1 MIILKMSRSAFHD
14 GIGKL
19 FGDYRVVAPSRING
33 TLDYT
38 DIVDPAQIDLSDE
51 LPYKSPKEILFPR
64 VETILRISDD
74 GIDVP
79 DTPKPTILIGVKH
92 CDITAINVM
101 DKVFSKENNKFSD
114 PYYFRRRESLIVI
127 GMGCVHK
134 KPGCFCDELGIDMT
148 FSDYSDA
155 FISIDNDNNIVFLY
169 ILDEKYESLFSIF
182 DAQVLES
189 GSPEVSEINSRVNES
204 TTKNLRIDAD
214 EKELFEEIPWE
225 LYSESCL
232 ECGICTYICPTCHCF
247 EFRDVEDCG
256 VTCRNRCWDSCMY
269 PSFTLHASGHNPRA
283 TQRERFRQ
291 RVLHKYMYVPKN
303 CSVIACTGC
312 GRCIRACPGGL
323 NILRAVQDI
332 LDRTIFSKVSKAEE

>member
-1 MIILKMSRSAFHD
+1 
-14 GIGKL
+14 
-19 FGDYRVVAPSRING
+19 
-33 TLDYT
+33 
-38 DIVDPAQIDLSDE
+38 
-51 LPYKSPKEILFPR
+51 
-64 VETILRISDD
+64 
-74 GIDVP
+74 
-79 DTPKPTILIGVKH
+79 
-92 CDITAINVM
+92 M

-134 KPGCFCDELGIDMT
+134 KPGGFCDELGIDMT

-225 LYSESCL
+225 LYSESCPEGNL
-232 ECGICTYICPTCHCF
+232 HLHMPTCHCF
-247 EFRDVEDCG
+247 EF
-256 VTCRNRCWDSCMY
+256 M
-269 PSFTLHASGHNPRA
+269 
-283 TQRERFRQ
+283 
-291 RVLHKYMYVPKN
+291 
-303 CSVIACTGC
+303 
-312 GRCIRACPGGL
+312 
-323 NILRAVQDI
+323 
-332 LDRTIFSKVSKAEE
+332 